1 MSARTYELIYILKPE
16 ATEQE
21 VADLHTQVEGIVQ
34 RLGGTIEKTD
44 PWGRRKLAYE
54 IGKHKEGFYV
64 LHVIQGSGELMKEI
78 DRRLRVMDN
87 LLRHL
92 VVRVD
97 ERQLVAERAR
107 TKRQE
112 ESRRRRVAR
121 GLPPDRQPGEGP
133 QHDNDDDGD
142 VSYDSADGEA

>member
-21 VADLHTQVEGIVQ
+21 VADLQAQVEGIVQ
-34 RLGGTIEKTD
+34 RLGGSIEKTE

-54 IGKHKEGFYV
+54 IGKHKEGVYV

-78 DRRLRVMDN
+78 DRRLKVTDGI
-87 LLRHL
+87 LRHL

-121 GLPPDRQPGEGP
+121 GLPPERQPGEGP
-133 QHDNDDDGD
+133 QRDSDDDGD
-142 VSYDSADGEA
+142 MTYDGVDVEA

>member
-16 ATEQE
+16 ANEQE
-21 VADLHTQVEGIVQ
+21 VADLQAQIEAVIQ
-34 RLGGTIEKTD
+34 RLGGTLEKTD
-44 PWGRRKLAYE
+44 AWGRRRLAYE

-64 LHVIQGSGELMKEI
+64 LHVISGSGELMKEI
-78 DRRLRVMDN
+78 DRRLRVIDGI
-87 LLRHL
+87 LRHL

-97 ERQLVAERAR
+97 ERQQVAERAR
-107 TKRQE
+107 TKRME

-121 GLPPDRQPGEGP
+121 GLPPERQPGEGP

-142 VSYDSADGEA
+142 QSYDGVDVEV